1 MKAAENKWVLNE
13 LNLLEAGHQEVV
25 HQERDH
31 QQISLLKLG
40 L

>member
-13 LNLLEAGHQEVV
+13 LNLLEVGHQEVV